1 MQKEGPNDDPNGVYA
16 RYLGL
21 LHSAPGL
28 FVVELVDTRRIVVT
42 KNVEFL
48 SKSQE
53 TLTNDFSQLYSSE
66 ARNLPEECQP
76 DADGGIP
83 STIPTV
89 PPDPSI
95 ELWKPWFSPLQNND
109 VIRHANE
116 FDPIAYANATGE
128 YKQAGGPRPTLGSSI
143 AKPSGC
149 PPFGYFG
156 HRRRRLQLPH
166 SRSRK

>member
-1 MQKEGPNDDPNGVYA
+1 MLCSVSVVEASGALRWLNGVYA

-21 LHSAPGL
+21 LHAAPGL

-48 SKSQE
+48 SKSQV

-66 ARNLPEECQP
+66 AQNLAEECPP
-76 DADGGIP
+76 DADGGTP
-83 STIPTV
+83 STIPAV
-89 PPDPSI
+89 QPDPSI
-95 ELWKPWFSPLQNND
+95 EPWKPCFSPLQNND

-128 YKQAGGPRPTLGSSI
+128 YKQAGGPRRSDRGCQ
-143 AKPSGC
+143 PSVQA
-149 PPFGYFG
+149 
-156 HRRRRLQLPH
+156 LQN
-166 SRSRK
+166 